1 MNEGK
6 ILFLQLKL
14 FFLRKT
20 KIFSGDLTQEANR
33 KLFIGII
40 KNMYFSPYLPEPNF
54 ARKLRNAL
62 YRLTRFMRKL
72 YLNFYRPYLTTNLN
86 KTD

>member
-1 MNEGK
+1 MNEVK

-20 KIFSGDLTQEANR
+20 KIFSEDLTQEVRR

-40 KNMYFSPYLPEPNF
+40 EYMYFSPYLPKPNF
-54 ARKLRNAL
+54 ARKLRIAR
-62 YRLTRFMRKL
+62 YQLTRFKRKL
-72 YLNFYRPYLTTNLN
+72 FIALYMLYYY
-86 KTD
+86 